1 MRLQKNVVQS
11 HYCTRILLLCVGSGP
26 LALSDIAIRPVIQV
40 VGNHEPWIC
49 ILLGPGR
56 RVRRSLH
63 FAQST
68 QQCGYVVP
76 AIESP
81 EINNI

>member
-11 HYCTRILLLCVGSGP
+11 HYCTRILLLWARSGP
-26 LALSDIAIRPVIQV
+26 LALFGIAIRPVIQII
-40 VGNHEPWIC
+40 GNHDPWIY
-49 ILLGPGR
+49 ILLGSER
-56 RVRRSLH
+56 RVRRSRH

-68 QQCGYVVP
+68 QQCGHVVP

-81 EINNI
+81 ERNNI